1 MPRGFFLLA
10 VVCLFSCSV
19 PKALEYR
26 GCQNLVIEKPTFDSA
41 TARLEVIY
49 FNPNHF
55 GMKLKKADL
64 DLYAD
69 SNYVGHITEE
79 YQLKIP
85 KNAEFS
91 VPLQINVDVQHLLRN
106 SLSALFTHEIHLRVS
121 GTITLKK
128 SFLHFKVPIKYES
141 IQRLNIN

>member
-1 MPRGFFLLA
+1 MPRGLFLVA
-10 VVCLFSCSV
+10 IVCLFSCSA

-26 GCQNLVIEKPTFDSA
+26 GCKNLVIEKPTFDSA
-41 TARLEVIY
+41 TARLEVMY
-49 FNPNHF
+49 YNPNNF
-55 GMKLKKADL
+55 GMKLKRADL

-69 SNYVGHITEE
+69 SNFVGHISQE
-79 YQLKIP
+79 YQLKIH
-85 KNAEFS
+85 KKSEFS

-106 SLSALFTHEIHLRVS
+106 TLSALFTHEIHVRAT

-128 SFLHFKVPIKYES
+128 SFIRYKVPVNYQS